1 MLTIADNETQM
12 NYHIYKHFGFFLQK
26 EMINPSVLHYCYRI
40 WRRVKSDINIFTN
53 KCNKFSISDG
63 EVLETLGTDCGRAN

>member
-1 MLTIADNETQM
+1 MRGKWIAIFTSTL
-12 NYHIYKHFGFFLQK
+12 GFFLQK

-63 EVLETLGTDCGRAN
+63 EVLETLGTDCDRAN

>member
-1 MLTIADNETQM
+1 MRGKWIAIFTSTL
-12 NYHIYKHFGFFLQK
+12 GVFLQK

-53 KCNKFSISDG
+53 KFSISDG
-63 EVLETLGTDCGRAN
+63 EVLETLGTDCDRAN